1 MQRFRHIMV
10 ALTLTERDSHLLR
23 YAAMVARL
31 CADEVRFVHVLGKTD
46 ERGRKEALAR
56 CQELVD
62 EHFTTPSDS
71 VTTCCEVLKGPLID
85 RLLVCAAE
93 QEVDLL
99 MVGHTPDHRPGGG
112 SLVRRMAMKAPCSV
126 WIVPDDSPLVLKKI
140 LVPVD
145 FSGPSADA
153 MVVALSLARLV
164 GEVEVLPLHAYS
176 SKAVLAYEED
186 EPIVRGEEERH
197 YRDFAK
203 ELDFS
208 RVKTQPLLVEGGAD
222 VARTIHRVA
231 SEQAVDLKVMATRGR
246 SRSAAIL
253 LGSVAEGVIT
263 EARTP
268 VLTVKHFG
276 AQQGLLRALL
286 ERTRRSDG
294 EPHF

>member
-1 MQRFRHIMV
+1 MERFRHLMV
-10 ALTLTERDSHLLR
+10 ALTLPERDVHLIR

-46 ERGRKEALAR
+46 EHGRKDALAR
-56 CQELVD
+56 VQASVD
-62 EHFTTPSDS
+62 EHFASLSDS
-71 VTTCCEVLKGPLID
+71 VKTSCDVLKGPLID
-85 RLLVCAAE
+85 RLLLCAVE

-99 MVGHTPDHRPGGG
+99 MVGHQPAHRPGGG

-126 WIVPDDSPLVLKKI
+126 WIVPDDSALTLEKV

-164 GEVEVLPLHAYS
+164 AEVEVLPLHVYS
-176 SKAVLAYEED
+176 SEAALAYEED
-186 EPIVRGEEERH
+186 EPIVRGEEEEA
-197 YRDFAK
+197 YREFAREMDF
-203 ELDFS
+203 
-208 RVKTQPLLVEGGAD
+208 RGVKSHPLLVEGGVD
-222 VARTIHRVA
+222 IARTIHRVA
-231 SEQAVDLKVMATRGR
+231 SEEAVDLKVMATRGR

-268 VLTVKHFG
+268 VLAVKHFG
-276 AQQGLLRALL
+276 AQLGLLQVLL
-286 ERTRRSDG
+286 DRTRRADG

>member
-1 MQRFRHIMV
+1 MERFRHVMV

-31 CADEVRFVHVLGKTD
+31 TAHEVRFVHVLGETD
-46 ERGRKEALAR
+46 EGSREEALAR
-56 CQELVD
+56 VQELVH
-62 EHFTTPSDS
+62 EHFAELSDS
-71 VTTCCEVLKGPLID
+71 VRTSCDVLKGPLID
-85 RLLVCAAE
+85 RLLLCAVE

-99 MVGHTPDHRPGGG
+99 MVGHRPDHRPGGG

-126 WIVPDDSPLVLKKI
+126 WIVPDDSPLVLEKI

-164 GEVEVLPLHAYS
+164 GGVEVLPLHAYS
-176 SKAVLAYEED
+176 SEAVLAYEEY
-186 EPIVRGEEERH
+186 EPIVRGEEEEH
-197 YRDFAK
+197 YRQFA
-203 ELDFS
+203 ENLDFS
-208 RVKTQPLLVEGGAD
+208 QVKTQPLLVEGGAD

-231 SEQAVDLKVMATRGR
+231 SEKAVDLKVMATRGR

-253 LGSVAEGVIT
+253 LGSVTEGVIT

-268 VLTVKHFG
+268 VLAVKHYG
-276 AQQGLLRALL
+276 AQLGLLRVLL
-286 ERTRRSDG
+286 DRTRRPDG